1 MEQVLILVAAIGSMF
16 GLIGL
21 TLWLAWL
28 SASRENHEDS
38 A

>member
-16 GLIGL
+16 VLIAL
-21 TLWLAWL
+21 VIWLAWV
-28 SASRENHEDS
+28 SARRDLEDS

>member
-21 TLWLAWL
+21 TIWLAWL
-28 SASRENHEDS
+28 SARKDNEDS

>member
-1 MEQVLILVAAIGSMF
+1 MEQVLILVTAIGSMF

-21 TLWLAWL
+21 TIWLAWL
-28 SASRENHEDS
+28 SASHEPDDS

>member
-16 GLIGL
+16 VLIGL
-21 TLWLAWL
+21 VLWLAWL
-28 SASRENHEDS
+28 SANRNSEGS

>member
-1 MEQVLILVAAIGSMF
+1 MEQVLILVSAIGSMI

-21 TLWLAWL
+21 TIWLAWVR
-28 SASRENHEDS
+28 ASRENEDS

>member
-16 GLIGL
+16 GVIGL
-21 TLWLAWL
+21 TIWLAWL
-28 SASRENHEDS
+28 SASRENKDS